1 MKHPPPPHSPAF
13 QIAVTLVATCVLVP
27 AQALSEDNVFETRI
41 APIFE
46 RRCVSCHNDDD
57 RQGQLSLQSAAGLR
71 AGGESGPV
79 IDADPAASLLLDYLI
94 GDEPEMPKDAAPLST
109 SEVDSIRSWLA
120 SGAMWPESRRLE
132 DTALADTN
140 WWSLQPLVRPPLPKL
155 TPADWSQVRTP
166 IDVFVL
172 ARLREQG
179 LAFSPRADRRTLIRR
194 LHFDLLGLPPSPE
207 DVERFLRDDSLT
219 AYEDLVD
226 RLLASSHYGE
236 RWARHWLD
244 VVKYAD
250 TCGYDKDKLRPN
262 AWPYRDYVI
271 RSFNEDKP
279 YWRFAQEQIAGDVLF
294 PGSPDG
300 ILGLGFV
307 AAGPWDFIGH
317 VEVPESKIDGRVAR
331 HIDRDEMVTNTL
343 NTFISTTIQCARC
356 HNHKF
361 DPFTQQH
368 YYNLQA
374 VFAAVDRAERPY
386 DLDPQVEQRRHNL
399 QRQVKE
405 LKAQQK
411 SLEAEVKTAGGDQL
425 AAIEQRIAK
434 LRPLAALKDKQPAF
448 GYHSQI
454 SPKPGSQKWVQVDLG
469 KTQPIDEIVLH
480 PCHDD
485 FAGIGAGFGFP
496 LRFRVEVS
504 NDASFAGEKTVVLD
518 RTQTDQA
525 NPGLS
530 PVSADVDGV
539 SARFIRV
546 TATRLTER
554 QNDYIFA
561 VAELEVLDG
570 VGKNMALRSKVSA
583 HDSIEAPVRW
593 SRSNLTDGIWAKGGD
608 SAVAKRLAASLIARQ
623 RILDGINTPEL
634 IARRD
639 KLSKQLKQASQAL
652 GKLPSGKM
660 VYAATSQ
667 FQPQGNFKPTGG
679 KPRMVHVLHRG
690 DIQSPRQPA
699 VPGTLPVV
707 PGTPPQFEL
716 PEGHAEGD
724 SRAALAKWITREDN
738 PLTWRSIVNR
748 IWHYHMGRGIVA
760 SPNDLG
766 RMGQL
771 PSHPALLDW
780 LAIEFRDNGQSIKSL
795 HRMIVTST
803 VYRQASSFGENADEA
818 SIAMIELA
826 RKLDAGNVNLWRM
839 NRRRLEAEE
848 IRDAVL
854 AVSGSLRYQMGGPG
868 FYLFKLERTAHSPHF
883 EYHKFDPADT
893 ASHRRSIYRF
903 IARSQPDPFMTT
915 LDCADSSQSTPRRN
929 ETMTSLQAL
938 TLLNNQFNLT
948 MAARFAER
956 LGVESDSLDH
966 QINLAMRRVVGRAPT
981 PEELDGLRTYGAKY
995 GLSNLCRLLFNLSEF
1010 VYID

>member
-1 MKHPPPPHSPAF
+1 
-13 QIAVTLVATCVLVP
+13 LVP
-27 AQALSEDNVFETRI
+27 AQAQSQGIDFESRI

-46 RRCVSCHNDDD
+46 RRCVSCHNDDN
-57 RQGQLSLQSAAGLR
+57 RKGELSLQSATGLR

-79 IDADPAASLLLDYLI
+79 IVEDPAASLLLEYI
-94 GDEPEMPKDAAPLST
+94 VGDEPEMPKDAAPLSP
-109 SEVDSIRSWLA
+109 SDVDSIRRWIVA
-120 SGAMWPESRRLE
+120 GAKWPESRRLE
-132 DTALADTN
+132 DKAIVDTN
-140 WWSLQPLVRPPLPKL
+140 WWSLQPLARPPLPKL
-155 TPADWSQVRTP
+155 TPADWPQVRTP

-179 LAFSPRADRRTLIRR
+179 LAFSPPADRRTMIRR
-194 LHFDLLGLPPSPE
+194 LYFDLLGLPPSPA
-207 DVERFLRDDSLT
+207 DVERFLGDDSVT

-271 RSFNEDKP
+271 RSFNADKP

-300 ILGLGFV
+300 VLGLGFV

-317 VEVPESKIDGRVAR
+317 VEVSESKIDGRVAR

-343 NTFISTTIQCARC
+343 NTFVSTTIQCARC

-368 YYNLQA
+368 YYNLQT
-374 VFAAVDRAERPY
+374 VFAAVDRAERSY
-386 DLDPQVEQRRHNL
+386 DLDPQSEQRRHNL
-399 QRQVKE
+399 QQRVQKCAAKQKL
-405 LKAQQK
+405 LK
-411 SLEAEVKTAGGDQL
+411 AEVKTAGGDEL
-425 AAIEQRIAK
+425 AAIEKRIAA
-434 LRPLAALKDKQPAF
+434 LRPLATLKDKQPAF

-454 SPKPGSQKWVQVDLG
+454 STKPELQKWVQVDLG
-469 KTQPIDEIVLH
+469 ESQAIHKIVLH

-496 LRFRVEVS
+496 VRYRVEVS
-504 NDASFAGEKTVVLD
+504 NNASFAVDTTVVLD

-525 NPGLS
+525 NPGLT
-530 PVSADVDGV
+530 PVAFSAEIV
-539 SARFIRV
+539 SARFVRV

-554 QNDYIFA
+554 KNDYIFA
-561 VAELEVLDG
+561 VAELRVLDADG
-570 VGKNMALRSKVSA
+570 NNIALEKKVIA

-593 SRSNLTDGIWAKGGD
+593 SRANLTDGLWAKGAN
-608 SAVAKRLAASLIARQ
+608 SVVAERLAVSQQARQ
-623 RILDGINTPEL
+623 EILDRINTPEL
-634 IARRD
+634 IARRE
-639 KLSKQLKQASQAL
+639 KLVKQLEQANQAL
-652 GKLPSGKM
+652 GKLPVGRM
-660 VYAATSQ
+660 VYAAASQ
-667 FQPQGNFKPTGG
+667 FKPQGNFKPTGG

-690 DIQSPRQPA
+690 DIQLPRQPA
-699 VPGTLPVV
+699 VPGTLPIV
-707 PGTPPQFEL
+707 PGTPPLFDL
-716 PEGHAEGD
+716 PDGHREGD
-724 SRAALAKWITREDN
+724 RRAALAKWITLDDN

-748 IWHYHMGRGIVA
+748 VWHYHMGRGIVA

-771 PSHPALLDW
+771 PSHPELLDW

-795 HRMIVTST
+795 HRMIVTSA
-803 VYRQASSFGENADEA
+803 VYRQSSDMAGNTDEA
-818 SIAMIELA
+818 SMVMIKQA
-826 RKLDAGNVNLWRM
+826 RKLDAGNVSLWKM

-854 AVSGSLRYQMGGPG
+854 AVSGSLRNQMGGPG
-868 FYLFKLERTAHSPHF
+868 YYLFKLERTTHSPHF

-938 TLLNNQFNLT
+938 TLLNNKFNLT

-956 LGVESDSLDH
+956 LGVESDSLDQ
-966 QINLAMRRVVGRAPT
+966 QIDVAMRRVVGRAPT
-981 PEELDGLRTYGAKY
+981 QEELNGLRTYAAEH
-995 GLSNLCRLLFNLSEF
+995 GLANLCRLLFNLSEF